1 MVVRAGDAP
10 GAALT
15 WLVAES
21 PRAAMGGAGA
31 KGGSPSVG
39 GCSPCDST
47 ANLLSFF
54 EETDCRTGRR
64 VLAAETAA
72 FRLEAVPK
80 SVLAA
85 GVTS

>member
-10 GAALT
+10 GAVLT

-21 PRAAMGGAGA
+21 PLAATGVARGVAGA

-39 GCSPCDST
+39 VGSRCDST

-54 EETDCRTGRR
+54 EETD
-64 VLAAETAA
+64 
-72 FRLEAVPK
+72 
-80 SVLAA
+80 
-85 GVTS
+85 